1 MFFHKK
7 KFLHFQKKSI
17 KIMNVWEQGDKLN
30 KYLKK
35 NLHYNS
41 LPPKNNEVRSL
52 TVTKL

>member
-1 MFFHKK
+1 MIGKK
-7 KFLHFQKKSI
+7 
-17 KIMNVWEQGDKLN
+17 EDKLN

-35 NLHYNS
+35 TLHYNS